1 MAVSGA
7 PGKTDEILAGHLSG
21 GITRGLSVD
30 IYELI

>member
-7 PGKTDEILAGHLSG
+7 PGKTEEVLTGHLSG
-21 GITRGLSVD
+21 GITRGLTVD